1 MPRLQRLILSEN
13 SITELEKG
21 SFEPLE
27 TVEEIRLDRNEL
39 VTVPAGTFRQ
49 NRRLRTLVLAHN
61 HLRHVNGL
69 LSELPSLL
77 SADLGFNYL
86 LSVGNS
92 AFTGTRELRSL
103 DLQHNVLYEIAND
116 AFKPLQKLSRLQLS
130 HNFLSRVTEETFQHN
145 IALAEL
151 HLDNNMIRSIDSG
164 ALKGTPKLRKL
175 KLESNLLREVVRE
188 LFAGQVRTQN
198 CNDKKA
204 TTKLSGRLS

>member
-13 SITELEKG
+13 RITELEEG
-21 SFEPLE
+21 SFDPLE
-27 TVEEIRLDRNEL
+27 TIEEIRIDRNQL
-39 VTVPAGTFRQ
+39 VTVPAGTFRH
-49 NRRLRTLVLAHN
+49 NRRLRTLVLSHN

-92 AFTGTRELRSL
+92 AFTGSRELRSL

-116 AFKPLQKLSRLQLS
+116 AFKPLQKLSKLQLS
-130 HNFLSRVTEETFQHN
+130 HNFISRVTEDTFQHN

-151 HLDNNMIRSIDSG
+151 HLDNNVIRSIDSG
-164 ALKGTPKLRKL
+164 ALKGAPRLRKL

-188 LFAGQVRTQN
+188 LFAGQV
-198 CNDKKA
+198 
-204 TTKLSGRLS
+204 KLKTARLKLRHIPTFRPP